1 MSEIVEDTLEER
13 TPTEEEL
20 DDFKNKMAEWLKMD
34 EQINKLSIAMRE
46 RRKLQNALSGY
57 IKDFMFKFNYHD
69 VSINNAIIK
78 ARQRESLVPLKVNDI
93 NELDTNNIKLNEL
106 DISDNLNELKLDIL
120 PLNNSEQKLNDVE
133 DES

>member
-46 RRKLQNALSGY
+46 RRKLQNALSV
-57 IKDFMFKFNYHD
+57 ILKTLCSNLIIMMFLL
-69 VSINNAIIK
+69 IM
-78 ARQRESLVPLKVNDI
+78 
-93 NELDTNNIKLNEL
+93 
-106 DISDNLNELKLDIL
+106 LKLKQDNVHL
-120 PLNNSEQKLNDVE
+120 
-133 DES
+133 